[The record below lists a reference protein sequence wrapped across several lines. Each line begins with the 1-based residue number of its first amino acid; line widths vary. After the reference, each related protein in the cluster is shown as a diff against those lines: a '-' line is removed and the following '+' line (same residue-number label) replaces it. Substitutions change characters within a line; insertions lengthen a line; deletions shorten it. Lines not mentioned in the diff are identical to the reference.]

1 MANNA
6 IDSMDTSHHSI
17 ETKQNLQD
25 KLEPTAENL
34 GKQLLNFINS
44 NKDNPTY
51 SVSIFEYKAEN
62 GESLT
67 DTTISRSVSNET
79 LKSSEEY
86 TVTSDKTDKVMGV
99 SGSSEFSF
107 NETSETSPSP
117 NNHKRFYISSPK
129 INNLN
134 EWRASMTTDGN
145 IYHTGD
151 QGLVGAHVGLFGDR
165 RSDVQRS
172 EDISRTATDMVVSFT
187 GAA

>member
-1 MANNA
+1 VTNNA
-6 IDSMDTSHHSI
+6 IDSMDTSHHST

-34 GKQLLNFINS
+34 GEQLLNFINS
-44 NKDNPTY
+44 NKENPTY

-62 GESLT
+62 GKLLT
-67 DTTISRSVSNET
+67 DTTISRFVSNET

-99 SGSSEFSF
+99 SGSSEFSL
-107 NETSETSPSP
+107 NEASSTSSIQ
-117 NNHKRFYISSPK
+117 RFSISSPK
-129 INNLN
+129 INKLN
-134 EWRASMTTDGN
+134 EWRASMTTDDG

-165 RSDVQRS
+165 RSDIERGQ
-172 EDISRTATDMVVSFT
+172 DISRAATDMVGSFT